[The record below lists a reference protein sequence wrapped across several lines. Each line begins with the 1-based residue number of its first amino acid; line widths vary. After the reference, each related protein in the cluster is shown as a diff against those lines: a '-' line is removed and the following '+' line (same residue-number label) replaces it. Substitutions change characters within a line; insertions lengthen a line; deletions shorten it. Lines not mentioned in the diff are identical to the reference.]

1 MDLTGSQ
8 GVQLGDGN
16 VQINLFSGA
25 QPRGPIVA
33 GNIPQPAPAFQPRED
48 LMTALRTAGPGVSV
62 VQAVTGLRGV
72 GKTQLAAAYARDRA
86 RAHWRLIAWVNAETT
101 TAILHGLAVVADRLG
116 IHREDTTLE
125 DLGLEVRNRLEAD
138 GDRCLIV
145 FDNVTDPDEIAP
157 YVPSIGDPQVLITSV
172 ESAVVSLGVAVVVE
186 VFTEEE
192 ALAFL
197 ATRTRL
203 DDEAGARSLAIELG
217 YLPLAL
223 SQAAAVIAAQRLTYP
238 VYLSR
243 LRSYPA
249 GMYLPA
255 AKGEPYPR
263 GVAEAIA
270 LSIDTVTAAD
280 PGQQPAA
287 TSLCRGI
294 LAIISL
300 LSPDGISREVLYL
313 GESAGVFAA
322 TSEQLDEAVA
332 RLTSAS
338 LLTFT
343 GSLGGSGDVTATN
356 GYPPTLVAHRLVM
369 RVTRELAARDG
380 TLHDLAMKAV
390 ALLRAYQTSLGPP
403 WRDRAATRDLSR
415 QVDALTENAAGQ
427 PAGDDA
433 LLLGLRLQAATCVIA
448 LSDNV
453 PLVVSLTE
461 KLVVDFERV
470 RGRTDRQ
477 TLILRNSLAVA
488 YLNAG
493 RSDDAVALSEAAL
506 ADCEQVLGQS
516 DPDTL
521 AARENLANAYRDAD
535 RVGDAVP
542 LLERVAAD
550 RRLALGGSHPDTLSA
565 QSDLAA
571 AYRAVGRT
579 DDAVSLLGQVVAE
592 CERVSAECERALGGS
607 HPDTLRA
614 RKNLAAAYQ
623 TVGRAP
629 AAVPLLEQV
638 AAEQRRAL
646 GGSHP
651 DTIATGQDLAEA
663 YRAAG
668 LLEDAVALLERLVPE
683 RERVLGDA
691 HLSTLRTRRELA
703 FAYLAAGRPADA
715 VPLLERALAT
725 AEQVLGANHLVTVL
739 IRENLASAYI
749 AARLGL
755 PVRLDAGENQ
765 GPGALRPSAS

>member
-1 MDLTGSQ
+1 MDVTGSQ
-8 GVQLGDGN
+8 GVQFGDGN
-16 VQINLFSGA
+16 VQINLFTGGRP
-25 QPRGPIVA
+25 QGPVVA

-48 LMTALRTAGPGVSV
+48 LMAALRAAGSGVSV
-62 VQAVTGLRGV
+62 VRAVTGLRGV
-72 GKTQLAAAYARDRA
+72 GKTQLAAAYARDRRQA
-86 RAHWRLIAWVNAETT
+86 GWRLIAWVNAETT
-101 TAILHGLAVVADRLG
+101 TAILDGLAVVADRLG
-116 IHREDTTLE
+116 IERVGTTLE

-145 FDNVTDPDEIAP
+145 FDNVTDPDAIAP
-157 YVPSIGDPQVLITSV
+157 FVPSIGDPQVIITST
-172 ESAVVSLGVAVVVE
+172 ESAVESLGAAVLVE

-197 ATRTRL
+197 AARTHL
-203 DDEAGARSLAIELG
+203 DDEAGARTLAIELG

-223 SQAAAVIAAQRLTYP
+223 SQAAAVIATQHLTYP

-243 LRSYPA
+243 LRAYPA
-249 GMYLPA
+249 GKYLPP

-270 LSIDTVTAAD
+270 LSIDTVTAAK
-280 PGQQPAA
+280 PTTLAG
-287 TSLCRGI
+287 LCRD
-294 LAIISL
+294 LLNIISL
-300 LSPDGISREVLYL
+300 LSPDGISRDVLYL

-343 GSLGGSGDVTATN
+343 GSPGGSGDATATS
-356 GYPPTLVAHRLVM
+356 GFPPTVVAHRLVM

-380 TLHDLAMKAV
+380 TLDDLAMKAV
-390 ALLRAYQTSLGPP
+390 ALLQTYEASLGPP
-403 WRDRAATRDLSR
+403 WQDRAATRDFSR
-415 QVDALTENAAGQ
+415 QVDALAENAAGQ
-427 PAGDDA
+427 PAADDVP
-433 LLLGLRLQAATCVIA
+433 LLRLRLQAATCVVA

-453 PLVVSLTE
+453 PLIVALTE
-461 KLVVDFERV
+461 RLVADFERV

-477 TLILRNSLAVA
+477 TLGLLAVLA
-488 YLNAG
+488 ASYVNAG
-493 RSDDAVALSEAAL
+493 RSDDAVALSEAVL
-506 ADCEQVLGQS
+506 ADCEQVLGPS
-516 DPDTL
+516 DPETV
-521 AARENLANAYRDAD
+521 AARESLANAYREAD

-550 RRLALGGSHPDTLSA
+550 RGRALGGSHPDMLSA
-565 QSDLAA
+565 QSSLAA

-579 DDAVSLLGQVVAE
+579 DDAVSLLEQVVAE
-592 CERVSAECERALGGS
+592 YERVSAECERAQGGS

-614 RKNLAAAYQ
+614 RKKLAAAYQ

-629 AAVPLLEQV
+629 TAVALLEQV

-651 DTIATGQDLAEA
+651 DTLATGRDLAEA

-668 LLEDAVALLERLVPE
+668 QVDEAVALLERLVPE
-683 RERVLGDA
+683 RERVLGES
-691 HLSTLRTRRELA
+691 HLSTVLTWQELA
-703 FAYLAAGRPADA
+703 FAYLAVGRPADA
-715 VPLLERALAT
+715 VPLLERELA
-725 AEQVLGANHLVTVL
+725 AFEQVLGAEHLITAL
-739 IRENLASAYI
+739 ARQNLASAYEV
-749 AARLGL
+749 ARLGL

-765 GPGALRPSAS
+765 GAGAADTSSDRD